1 MINNLDTIK
10 QLVEVETGIKD
21 ISKKTRTQEYVDARV
36 LFYIL
41 GIENAKSTYSK
52 LARFLDKNH
61 ATVLHSYKTIYPQWL
76 SSPSM
81 FGDNIKS
88 LHSLKDI
95 VERDLEALNDTKAVN
110 ALFLNY
116 KRRNTLLRK
125 ENEALR
131 QELEY
136 TLEEN
141 NRLKKYEPIW

>member
-1 MINNLDTIK
+1 
-10 QLVEVETGIKD
+10 
-21 ISKKTRTQEYVDARV
+21 
-36 LFYIL
+36 
-41 GIENAKSTYSK
+41 
-52 LARFLDKNH
+52 
-61 ATVLHSYKTIYPQWL
+61 
-76 SSPSM
+76 M
-81 FGDNIKS
+81 FGSNIKS

-141 NRLKKYEPIW
+141 KRLKKYEPIW